1 MQEAMVR
8 WFIVPIL
15 LVSFA
20 AALPAQ
26 EAAPSTATAAGEK
39 PSAELIVDAEEAII
53 KDPALEPGEEA
64 LPRMDGNFPGEDN
77 VFGEDLFGAPSDP
90 SGSLRGSG
98 AAMAPLLPA
107 ALPVLEDPLEAERKM
122 RIRLAKIKARLDRD
136 PRLIELEQMADT
148 APTPEDYRAARRA
161 YYTLFFDQVRRADAA
176 LKDFT
181 EKLEKE
187 SLSGLFQTRVDPT
200 WPLQEPPRP
209 QPQAKFVPARQYP
222 DLLPADE
229 APVQLP

>member
-1 MQEAMVR
+1 MQEAMAR
-8 WFIVPIL
+8 WFIAPVL
-15 LVSFA
+15 LISFA
-20 AALPAQ
+20 TALPAQ
-26 EAAPSTATAAGEK
+26 EAAPSATPDADGK
-39 PSAELIVDAEEAII
+39 PSAQLIIDAEETII
-53 KDPALEPGEEA
+53 KEPALEPGEEA

-90 SGSLRGSG
+90 AGSLRSSG
-98 AAMAPLLPA
+98 AAGAPLLPTA
-107 ALPVLEDPLEAERKM
+107 VPILEDPLEAERKM

-161 YYTLFFDQVRRADAA
+161 YYTLFFDKVRRADAT

-187 SLSGLFQTRVDPT
+187 SLSGLFQTRIDPT
-200 WPLQEPPRP
+200 WPLQEPPQP
-209 QPQAKFVPARQYP
+209 QPQAKFVPPRQYP
-222 DLLPADE
+222 DVLTADE
-229 APVQLP
+229 EPVQLP